1 MTVPHQTFFG
11 VDENGNAINY
21 GFVREIIDE
30 DRLIKLLK
38 QRIQIFFVG
47 QVEPLIK
54 ASPFPLSIM
63 ICIGIETLGE
73 ITVLANADDNGIQ
86 FKKILGKFNSGFS
99 KRLTISQKE
108 LIRKNWPEKDT
119 EKIQSLADLFYKYYR
134 NTMIHGY
141 RGKGV
146 FLSSELDI
154 LYTFKDGFLV
164 INPDLFWFRF
174 KEIFD
179 LVFDQL
185 IKDRKNGSG
194 ERTRCLDYIR
204 KLLE

>member
-1 MTVPHQTFFG
+1 MTVPYQTFFG

-30 DRLIKLLK
+30 DRLIELLK
-38 QRIQIFFVG
+38 QRIQVFFVG

-54 ASPFPLSIM
+54 VSPFPLSIM
-63 ICIGIETLGE
+63 TCIGIETLGE
-73 ITVLANADDNGIQ
+73 ITVLASPDDNGIQ
-86 FKKILGKFNSGFS
+86 FKKILGKFNNGFS
-99 KRLTISQKE
+99 KSLTINQKD
-108 LIRKNWPEKDT
+108 LIRKNWPEKDS
-119 EKIQSLADLFYKYYR
+119 EKIKSLADLFYKYYR

-146 FLSSELDI
+146 FLSSELET
-154 LYTFKDGFLV
+154 LYTFQDGFLI

-179 LVFDQL
+179 LVFVQL
-185 IKDRKNGSG
+185 IKDRKNGSR